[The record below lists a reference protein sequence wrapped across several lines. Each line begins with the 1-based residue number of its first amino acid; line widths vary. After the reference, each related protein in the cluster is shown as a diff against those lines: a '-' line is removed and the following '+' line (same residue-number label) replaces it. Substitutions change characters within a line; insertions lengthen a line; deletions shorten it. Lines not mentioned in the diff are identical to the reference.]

1 MISKTTKSMLNN
13 VINGHS
19 VMSTEQLVD
28 QLKYWA
34 DNFNEHP
41 ETKEDF
47 NMLLGAI
54 RATHVHHT
62 RELLSNVEPQQ
73 LDLFREVN

>member
-1 MISKTTKSMLNN
+1 MT
-13 VINGHS
+13 
-19 VMSTEQLVD
+19 TEQLAD

-34 DNFNEHP
+34 DNFNEYP

-54 RATHVHHT
+54 RATHPKHT
-62 RELLSNVEPQQ
+62 RELLQNIEPHQ